1 MMEQRKKA
9 LNSFQR
15 LIKYLGFALLI
26 WLFGILVFIPLS
38 DYLPTI
44 RSFVGFIL
52 LIPISI
58 LYLRVVW
65 DMKVISQII
74 GAALYKK
81 QGTTD
86 VKKPYV
92 HLCYAF
98 WIIITIFFFAPFI
111 FYINN
116 VIGGLFLFGA
126 FSCLIFIIFINL
138 KYIIALFLR
147 YIS

>member
-1 MMEQRKKA
+1 MIEQRKKA

-38 DYLPTI
+38 DYLPTVQ
-44 RSFVGFIL
+44 SFVGVIL
-52 LIPISI
+52 LVPISI
-58 LYLRVVW
+58 LYLSVLW

-74 GAALYKK
+74 GTALSKK
-81 QGTTD
+81 HGRTD
-86 VKKPYV
+86 FKNPYV

-98 WIIITIFFFAPFI
+98 WIIITILFFAPII

-116 VIGGLFLFGA
+116 ILGGLFIFGA
-126 FSCLIFIIFINL
+126 FSCLIFLIFINL
-138 KYIIALFLR
+138 KYIIALLLR